1 MKPAEPIL
9 VIGGTGYIGGR
20 LVPLLLESGN
30 RVRVL
35 GRSLA
40 KLSSRPWA
48 SHPRIEAVQ
57 GDVLN
62 REDLKRAVEGCRA
75 AYYLVSFANDPG
87 LRGIEYKRSEV
98 RAAFNMVSASSGTS
112 LERIISLGWLGD
124 STGSKIGG
132 EQRARSIAVEILGSG
147 PVPLTHL
154 RTPVVFGSGSAFF
167 EIVRYL
173 AERQP
178 VVPAPPWMKAPIQ
191 PISIRNVLNYLVGCL
206 ENEETTGRT
215 FDIGGPEVLTF
226 ERLIK
231 IYAEIAGLRKRWV
244 FSAPFISPASS
255 ALWIHLV
262 TPIPLGVV
270 KPIAETLSSGAVCRD
285 DRIRSIIVQELIDS
299 REGTRR
305 ALDKTLH
312 HRVEAC
318 WTDAGALVPPEWTYC
333 GDEQYAGGTVF
344 ECGYS
349 IRLRASAEEIWSQI
363 VRIGGQNGWYYGESL
378 WQIRGWLDK
387 LFGGTSLHR
396 GRRHPYDL
404 HIGDA
409 LDFWRVLELSSPSH
423 LLLLS
428 EMKLPG
434 EAILE
439 FKIIPL
445 PGEETE
451 LRQLSRFVPRGF
463 PGLLYWYVLYP
474 AHQWLFRGM
483 LRAIARAI
491 RKPVTRGPQRFT
503 PKIQPLCKVHT

>member
-1 MKPAEPIL
+1 MSSTRPIL

-40 KLSSRPWA
+40 KLCSRPWA
-48 SHPRIEAVQ
+48 SHPHIEAVQ

-62 REDLKRAVEGCRA
+62 PEDLKRAVEGCRA
-75 AYYLVSFANDPG
+75 AYYLVSLSNDPT
-87 LRGIEYKRSEV
+87 LRGIEYEKAEV
-98 RAAFNMVSASSGTS
+98 RAAFNMVEASLGSS
-112 LERIISLGWLGD
+112 LERIISLGWLGNGI
-124 STGSKIGG
+124 GSKLGRY
-132 EQRARSIAVEILGSG
+132 QRARSMAVEILGRG

-154 RTPVVFGSGSAFF
+154 RAAVIFGSGSAFF

-173 AERQP
+173 ADRQP
-178 VVPAPPWMKAPIQ
+178 VIPAPRWMRAPIQ
-191 PISIRNVLNYLVGCL
+191 PISIRNVLKYLAGCL
-206 ENEETTGRT
+206 ENEETTGRS

-226 ERLIK
+226 ERLIE

-244 FSAPFISPASS
+244 FSAPFISSGPS
-255 ALWIHLV
+255 ALWIHMV

-270 KPIAETLSSGAVCRD
+270 KPIAETLSNGAVCENCG
-285 DRIRSIIVQELIDS
+285 IRSIIVQELLDS
-299 REGTRR
+299 REGIRR
-305 ALDKTLH
+305 ALDKTIH
-312 HRVEAC
+312 HHVEAC

-349 IRLRASAEEIWSQI
+349 IRLKASAEEIWAQI
-363 VRIGGQNGWYYGESL
+363 VRIGGQTGWYYGESL

-387 LFGGTSLHR
+387 LFGGTGLHR

-409 LDFWRVLELSSPSH
+409 LDFWRVLDLSPPFR

-439 FKIIPL
+439 FKITPM
-445 PGEETE
+445 PDGETE

-463 PGLLYWYVLYP
+463 LGLLYWYSLYP

-483 LRAIARAI
+483 LRAIAHAV
-491 RKPVTRGPQRFT
+491 RKPVSRGPERFT
-503 PKIQPLCKVHT
+503 PKIQPSCKIR